1 MRRSGSASVSTM
13 DRSQQ
18 IARTRGRTRLALA
31 AAATALAT
39 AGAGFVGTPAF
50 ASSVT
55 SAVFTGGAGT
65 GSVGGV
71 LYAKNTGALTLTVT
85 TSSDTL
91 CVDVA
96 GAFTGH
102 QTSNT
107 AKSSWTFTST
117 AGAGDGV
124 QTVTA
129 TASPSV
135 NGQGKC
141 TGSSGSAQ
149 ASYTL
154 DNTGPT
160 VTVKLDKTA
169 PTITGSR
176 SPAANANGW
185 NNADVTAS
193 FTCSDALS
201 GVKTCSAPTTLS
213 SNGANQSVTGT
224 AADSADNSASATVSG
239 INIDKSAPT
248 LSGAPATSPNGA
260 GWYNGNVTLHWTCAD
275 QLGLSGING
284 SCPAD
289 STIASEG
296 TGLTGS
302 ASVSD

>member
-1 MRRSGSASVSTM
+1 M

-65 GSVGGV
+65 VSVGGV

-85 TSSDTL
+85 TSSDTQ

-124 QTVTA
+124 LTVTA
-129 TASPSV
+129 TASPNV

-149 ASYTL
+149 AS
-154 DNTGPT
+154 
-160 VTVKLDKTA
+160 
-169 PTITGSR
+169 
-176 SPAANANGW
+176 
-185 NNADVTAS
+185 
-193 FTCSDALS
+193 
-201 GVKTCSAPTTLS
+201 
-213 SNGANQSVTGT
+213 
-224 AADSADNSASATVSG
+224 
-239 INIDKSAPT
+239 
-248 LSGAPATSPNGA
+248 
-260 GWYNGNVTLHWTCAD
+260 
-275 QLGLSGING
+275 
-284 SCPAD
+284 
-289 STIASEG
+289 
-296 TGLTGS
+296 
-302 ASVSD
+302 